1 MALMRSFA
9 TCAMLLALACSAPA
23 QQQSTGQGVQVPTV
37 QSSGDAAA
45 RVGTRTIM
53 LHQGEIAL
61 DVSEEERRG
70 MTVDDLVRRF
80 HQTRQQALVDD
91 ELLLTT

>member
-1 MALMRSFA
+1 L
-9 TCAMLLALACSAPA
+9 
-23 QQQSTGQGVQVPTV
+23 
-37 QSSGDAAA
+37 

-61 DVSEEERRG
+61 DVSEEERQG

-80 HQTRQQALVDD
+80 HATRQQALVDD
-91 ELLLTT
+91 ELLLTS